1 MGINQVLLEGRV
13 TTEPKRKEAEGNL
26 FLEFVLARKDGLSGA
41 IERFVIVLDAH
52 RATGRAV
59 RRSDDVLVLGHL
71 REERSQK
78 RTRTTIRAMRIVRLA
93 LLDGPPSIA
102 VEDLRE
108 VLGGD
113 DIPF

>member
-13 TTEPKRKEAEGNL
+13 TTEPRRKSAKGNL
-26 FLEFVLARKDGLSGA
+26 FFEFVLARKDGLSGA
-41 IERFVIVLDAH
+41 IERFVIVLDGH

-59 RRSDDVLVLGHL
+59 KRSDDVLVLGHL
-71 REERSQK
+71 KEERSK
-78 RTRTTIRAMRIVRLA
+78 RRTRTTIRAMRIVRLSP
-93 LLDGPPSIA
+93 LDGPSSIA

-113 DIPF
+113 DISF